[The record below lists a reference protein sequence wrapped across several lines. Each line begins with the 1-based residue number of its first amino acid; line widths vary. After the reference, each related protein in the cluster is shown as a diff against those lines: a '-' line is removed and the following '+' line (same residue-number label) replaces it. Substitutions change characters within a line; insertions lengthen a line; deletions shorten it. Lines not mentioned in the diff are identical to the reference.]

1 MTRCFHCGCEL
12 TADDIGAYMKL
23 INRGA
28 QEFLCV
34 PCLAKEL
41 KVDDGEIRR
50 KIEQFKKSG
59 CTLFN

>member
-1 MTRCFHCGCEL
+1 MSVCLRCGNEL